1 MNTTLILTIIPIV
14 MSIALGI
21 SQLFLYKKQAKKA
34 DIDSFTELVN
44 TTTNKTK
51 TEFDIMNDLVMQ
63 LRARISDLQEE
74 ITDLKSQNT
83 NLLNEIAE
91 LKTQNT
97 NKDLQIQEVTNRLT
111 ICETKL
117 NQGITNA

>member
-51 TEFDIMNDLVMQ
+51 TEFDIMNDLVTQ
-63 LRARISDLQEE
+63 LRAGISDLQEE
-74 ITDLKSQNT
+74 I
-83 NLLNEIAE
+83 IE
-91 LKTQNT
+91 LKRENAD
-97 NKDLQIQEVTNRLT
+97 KDLQIKDLTERLT
-111 ICETKL
+111 ACETKL
-117 NQGITNA
+117 NRGITNA

>member
-51 TEFDIMNDLVMQ
+51 TEFDIMNDLVTQ

-74 ITDLKSQNT
+74 I
-83 NLLNEIAE
+83 IE
-91 LKTQNT
+91 LKRENAD
-97 NKDLQIQEVTNRLT
+97 KDLQIKDLTERLT
-111 ICETKL
+111 ACETKL